1 MCEGRVGVGGLTR
14 RRWCVIRQVL
24 GFLGVF
30 GVSAVVLTLI
40 FRTPLVV
47 IPSFFLVLGL
57 PLAYGRYVGRRRTP
71 SKGVYWRGFVSFMES
86 SLLADAQLFP
96 DIHWRQ
102 RVGGWGRAGLCAGRG
117 EVRDTGISWRSGAL
131 GTPQTEVSGTVELP
145 WSEIESADAYRIPGK
160 LPGLGGGITLR
171 LT

>member
-14 RRWCVIRQVL
+14 RRWCVMRQVL

-71 SKGVYWRGFVSFMES
+71 SKGVYWRGFVSSWSRHFWPTLNS
-86 SLLADAQLFP
+86 FP
-96 DIHWRQ
+96 IFT
-102 RVGGWGRAGLCAGRG
+102 GGSGSEAG
-117 EVRDTGISWRSGAL
+117 D
-131 GTPQTEVSGTVELP
+131 
-145 WSEIESADAYRIPGK
+145 
-160 LPGLGGGITLR
+160 
-171 LT
+171 